1 MSAFTYIETDTGSN
15 ANITSATAVGAYTA
29 TGDKLIMVDVSIDQV
44 AGNGDY
50 VMYVTRQIGGAG
62 SAYVILPKTTMTAA
76 SGETAI
82 SGQSGWITV
91 RNGDVLTCYVVG
103 LAGDTTTPDWT
114 TRWFELGIDVNIAAI
129 KNKTDQLTFTQPG
142 KVDASATVDPTGI
155 ATEAHLQE
163 VDDKV
168 DHIKSKMDLLDVSKV
183 NVVTPVNGS
192 TITILRGDT
201 FIATLTDIGNLTNYI
216 SLDFSVKRTV
226 HEPDDNATIR
236 IRKNVSDADDG
247 LLWLNGA
254 AHAVGTDGS
263 ITINDAATGDI
274 TITLKAGVTKELAP
288 GNYVYDIQLIEADEV
303 STLTGGTLIV
313 SPDVTRLVA

>member
-1 MSAFTYIETDTGSN
+1 MTVKTGS
-15 ANITSATAVGAYTA
+15 AWAGLFVTLDSTGALAAGSPSGVLYVDGVADAATVTITGTNPYKWSVTLPALTAGQRVDMYITATISSIATAGIVASDQADTILLSDGVPVLSIA
-29 TGDKLIMVDVSIDQV
+29 TD
-44 AGNGDY
+44 
-50 VMYVTRQIGGAG
+50 
-62 SAYVILPKTTMTAA
+62 
-76 SGETAI
+76 AI
-82 SGQSGWITV
+82 TEIQSGLATQITA
-91 RNGDVLTCYVVG
+91 N
-103 LAGDTTTPDWT
+103 
-114 TRWFELGIDVNIAAI
+114 AI
-129 KNKTDQLTFTQPG
+129 KAKT
-142 KVDASATVDPTGI
+142 
-155 ATEAHLQE
+155 
-163 VDDKV
+163 
-168 DHIKSKMDLLDVSKV
+168 DLLDMSKV

-236 IRKNVSDADDG
+236 IRKNVSGTDDG
-247 LLWLNGA
+247 LLRLNGA

-263 ITINDAATGDI
+263 IAIDDAATGDI
-274 TITLKAGVTKELAP
+274 TIMLNAGVTKELVS